1 MKINSIP
8 KVIYYLLFIVILYS
22 GCAKIVAPTGG
33 PKDEQ
38 HPLIVKI
45 DPPDYTVNFD
55 SKEISI
61 SFDEYIQLK
70 DLNSNLIISPPVEKN
85 PDVKVKGKTLHIKF
99 EEDLRDSTTYNIY
112 FGNSV
117 QDFNEGNPIENFQYI
132 LSTGAYI
139 DSLSIEGQVLNS
151 FNLLPEEGVFVMLY
165 SEYDDSIPLKEI
177 PVYISK
183 TNANGIFRINN
194 IRNDQFKL
202 FCLRDLNKNYLF
214 DLVDENIAFTDSL
227 VSFDLI
233 TETTIDTVYKIESSI
248 ADSVK
253 YKQDSI
259 MTDFIEVDTIPVEE
273 LKAKDSLNIN
283 ADSIKAKS
291 IKEIDSIIVSSR
303 TYFPIQNY
311 VLMLFTEDRNLQYIV
326 NNTRETK
333 QKIEIVFNKAIKDSV
348 VLSMADTVMEKDWYI
363 KETGINNDSITY
375 WLKDSSI
382 YNKESITFIL
392 DYQKEDSNLVYQW
405 NTDTLKM
412 KYFELKQ
419 NNQQKN
425 NQQKRKNKEIEDT
438 SLKYDLNIKSR
449 GTMDLNRNLNF
460 VFETPLQHFD
470 TTKIDLYAVIDSIKI
485 PVKYNF
491 VKDSTR
497 LRKYNMLVDWS
508 EDTIY
513 RIEIYPDAFTDIY
526 ETVNDTNII
535 EFATQKLD
543 YYGKIL
549 ADITDIDSS
558 FQVICQLILPGNE
571 EETIYSEKII
581 QSDQILEYDFLPPKE
596 FIFKVIIDRNFNG
609 KWDTGDYLKHIQP
622 EEVLYH
628 KDKIGVR
635 SNWDIEINF
644 SMNK

>member
-8 KVIYYLLFIVILYS
+8 KVIYYLLFIVVLYS

-38 HPLIVKI
+38 QPLIVKI

-61 SFDEYIQLK
+61 TFDEYIQLR

-85 PDVKVKGKTLHIKF
+85 PDIKNKGKTLHIKF

-117 QDFNEGNPIENFQYI
+117 QDFNEGNPIENFQYV

-151 FNLLPEEGVFVMLY
+151 FNSLPEEGVFVMLY
-165 SEYDDSIPLKEI
+165 LEHDDSIPLKEI

-183 TNANGIFRINN
+183 TNTNGFFRINN
-194 IRNDQFKL
+194 IRNEKFKL

-214 DLVDENIAFTDSL
+214 DIVDENIAFIDSL
-227 VSFDLI
+227 VSFELI
-233 TETTIDTVYKIESSI
+233 TETTIDTIFKLDTSI
-248 ADSVK
+248 IDSVK
-253 YKQDSI
+253 YMQDSVI
-259 MTDFIEVDTIPVEE
+259 IDSIEVDAITVEE
-273 LKAKDSLNIN
+273 VNTE
-283 ADSIKAKS
+283 DSIKINVDSLITKP
-291 IKEIDSIIVSSR
+291 IKEIDSIIVESHS
-303 TYFPIQNY
+303 YFPIKNY
-311 VLMLFTEDRNLQYIV
+311 ILRLFTEEREVQYLV
-326 NNTRETK
+326 KNNRGTK

-348 VLSMADTVMEKDWYI
+348 VLSMRDTVMEKEWYI
-363 KETGINNDSITY
+363 KETNLRNDSLIY
-375 WLKDSSI
+375 WLTDSSI
-382 YNKESITFIL
+382 YNKETIPLLLT
-392 DYQKEDSNLVYQW
+392 YEKEDSNLVYQW

-412 KYFELKQ
+412 KYIEIEQSK
-419 NNQQKN
+419 
-425 NQQKRKNKEIEDT
+425 QQKRKNTETADT
-438 SLKYDLNIKSR
+438 SLKYNLNIKSR
-449 GTMDLNRNLNF
+449 GTMDLNSNLNF
-460 VFETPLQHFD
+460 VFETPLQYFD
-470 TTKIDLYAVIDSIKI
+470 TTKIDLYAVIDSIEI
-485 PVKYNF
+485 PVNYNF
-491 VKDSTR
+491 VKDSTK
-497 LRKYNMLVDWS
+497 LREYSMVVDWS

-513 RIEIYPDAFTDIY
+513 RMEIYPKAFSDIY

-549 ADITDIDSS
+549 TDITGIDSS

-571 EETIYSEKII
+571 EETIYKEKII

-596 FIFKVIIDRNFNG
+596 FIFKVIIDKNFNG

-628 KDKIGVR
+628 KDKIVVR

-644 SMNK
+644 NMNK

>member
-8 KVIYYLLFIVILYS
+8 KVIYYLLFIVILFS
-22 GCAKIVAPTGG
+22 GCANPIAPTGG

-38 HPLIVKI
+38 HPLIVEI

-55 SKEISI
+55 SEVISI
-61 SFDEYIQLK
+61 TFDEYFQLSE
-70 DLNSNLIISPPVEKN
+70 LNSNLIISPPVEEN
-85 PDVKVKGKTLHIKF
+85 PDIKIKGKSLLIKF
-99 EEDLRDSTTYNIY
+99 EEELRDSTTYNIY

-117 QDFNEGNPIENFQYI
+117 QDYNEGNPIENFQYV
-132 LSTGAYI
+132 LSTGSYI

-165 SEYDDSIPLKEI
+165 LEHDDSIPIKEI
-177 PVYISK
+177 PIYISK
-183 TNANGIFRINN
+183 TNSDGIFRINN
-194 IRNDQFKL
+194 IRNEQFKL

-214 DLVDENIAFTDSL
+214 DIVDENIAFIDSL
-227 VSFDLI
+227 VTFDLI
-233 TETTIDTVYKIESSI
+233 TETTIDTVFKSDSSI
-248 ADSVK
+248 TTLVEDTFKTDSMVVSDLITETANDTIFKSDSSFSISVK
-253 YKQDSI
+253 E
-259 MTDFIEVDTIPVEE
+259 TR
-273 LKAKDSLNIN
+273 
-283 ADSIKAKS
+283 
-291 IKEIDSIIVSSR
+291 EIDSIIVSSR
-303 TYFPIQNY
+303 NYFPIQNY
-311 VLMLFTEDRNLQYIV
+311 VLKLFTEEREVQYLV

-333 QKIEIVFNKAIKDSV
+333 QKIEIIFNKAIKDSV
-348 VLSMADTVMEKDWYI
+348 VLSIADTVMEKEWYI
-363 KETGINNDSITY
+363 KETSLKNDSLIY
-375 WLKDSSI
+375 WLSDSSI
-382 YNKESITFIL
+382 YNKESISFTL

-419 NNQQKN
+419 KNQQK
-425 NQQKRKNKEIEDT
+425 ETVDT

-449 GTMDLNRNLNF
+449 GTIDLNNNLNF
-460 VFETPLQHFD
+460 LFQTPLQYID
-470 TTKIDLYAVIDSIKI
+470 TTKIDLFTVIDSIKI
-485 PVKYNF
+485 PVEYSF
-491 VKDSTR
+491 IQDSIK

-513 RIEIYPDAFTDIY
+513 SLEIYPDAFTDIY

-535 EFATQKLD
+535 EFATQKFD

-571 EETIYSEKII
+571 EEVIYREKII
-581 QSDQILEYDFLPPKE
+581 KSDQILEYDFLPPKE
-596 FIFKVIIDRNFNG
+596 FIFKIIIDKNFNG
-609 KWDTGDYLKHIQP
+609 KWDSGEYLNHIQP